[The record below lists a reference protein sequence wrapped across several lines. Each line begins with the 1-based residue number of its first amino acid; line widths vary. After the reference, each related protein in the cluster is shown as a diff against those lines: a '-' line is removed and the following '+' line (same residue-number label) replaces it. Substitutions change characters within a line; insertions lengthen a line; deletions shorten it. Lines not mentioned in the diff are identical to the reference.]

1 MSGSPPV
8 AVVGAGWSGL
18 AAAVRLVERG
28 HPVTVLE
35 AAQAPGGR
43 ARGIEVDGATV
54 DNGQHLLLGA
64 YRATLGLLAT
74 LGVAE
79 ASVLERRPFAITLEG
94 PGQRFRL
101 RRGPGR
107 GLVGVAAG
115 LATCRG
121 LGPGD
126 RLRALM
132 RAPALRR
139 PPTEAL
145 DAERWL
151 ARIGQPVEL
160 RARLW
165 RPLCLAALN
174 LPTERACA
182 RAFAR
187 VLREAFSA
195 PGSSDLL
202 IPRTDLG
209 GVLPRP
215 AMDWLRGRGA
225 EVRFGQRV
233 RALEGDA
240 GGWRL
245 HTRGGHWSAA
255 HVVLAGDAR
264 ACARLLPQDDA
275 GTRAL
280 HADLAALG
288 AEPITT
294 AYVRY
299 PTAVR
304 LPEPMIGRLDGPAQW
319 LFDRAVP
326 GQPGTIAAVISGRSR
341 YDTAPREALA
351 AAVERQLASAY
362 PHWPRPLGTHVIR
375 EKRATFACTP
385 GSEHRRPQHRGP
397 RPGLW
402 LAGDHAA
409 TELPATLEGAIRAGL
424 ACAEAV
430 HAER

>member
-1 MSGSPPV
+1 MSETPSV

-35 AAQAPGGR
+35 AAQVPGGR
-43 ARGIEVDGATV
+43 ARGVEVDGATV

-79 ASVLERRPFAITLEG
+79 ASVLHRRPFAITLDG
-94 PGQRFRL
+94 RGQRFRL
-101 RRGPGR
+101 ARGPGR
-107 GLVGVAAG
+107 GLAGIAAG

-121 LGPGD
+121 LGLGD
-126 RLRALM
+126 RLRALG

-139 PPTEAL
+139 PPAEPI

-151 ARIGQPVEL
+151 AQIGQPAAL

-182 RAFAR
+182 RSFAR
-187 VLREAFSA
+187 VLREAFGA
-195 PGSSDLL
+195 AGSSDLL

-209 GVLPRP
+209 GVMPRP
-215 AMDWLRGRGA
+215 AVDWLRRRGA
-225 EVRFGQRV
+225 EVRLGHRV
-233 RALEGDA
+233 RALEGQGA
-240 GGWRL
+240 GWRL
-245 HTRGGHWSAA
+245 HTRSGDCSAA

-275 GTRAL
+275 ATRDL
-280 HADLAALG
+280 QADLEALG

-299 PTAVR
+299 PTAVG
-304 LPEPMIGRLDGPAQW
+304 LPEPMVGRFDGPAQW
-319 LFDRAVP
+319 WFDRAVS
-326 GQPGTIAAVISGRSR
+326 GQPGTIAAVISGRSEF
-341 YDTAPREALA
+341 DGASREALA
-351 AAVERQLASAY
+351 NAVERQLATAY
-362 PHWPRPLGTHVIR
+362 PHWPRPLATNVIR

-385 GSEHRRPQHRGP
+385 GSEERRAGHRGP

-409 TELPATLEGAIRAGL
+409 TGLPATLEGAVRAGL
-424 ACAEAV
+424 TCAEAV
-430 HAER
+430 HAD